1 MSENGWTDDF
11 LCKEW
16 FKNSFIQQATARNTS
31 GKPILLIYDGHG
43 SHDKIELINLA
54 REHNIILFCLPPH
67 TTHKLQPLDV
77 GVFGPFQ
84 RAWSERCDEVVEDTG
99 DEMPREDFVKE
110 YMDVRSKT
118 FKSTTIITAFRKSG
132 CWPVNQDVFTDEDY
146 APSIPTSTS
155 SRHVP
160 GSYPVEFEDL
170 DNESDASDGNPA
182 HGMGNSDD
190 ELSDD
195 NDSDNADVAIDN
207 LNSENSQNNTAIAS
221 RPLSTAA
228 VSCHPLA
235 LPPQA
240 VVPNSATSTV
250 RAPSSTLLALGPIPS
265 RVFYAS
271 TTRRKRNSITI
282 PSSNPVQ
289 VQLNALSQAYSHLS
303 QQITELHSENST
315 LKAHCAIA
323 GTEIQDLK
331 RRLNVKENRPQKR
344 RKLNVDARWLNS
356 DEGLRLAEE
365 QEALRIA
372 EEQKKREAREQR
384 EAKEA
389 EREEQRRQRDPNA
402 PFTGALT
409 SKTKA
414 DLQDIAQILGLT
426 IDGQKKE
433 VLARINSHFDA
444 NPVLREDSR
453 FEGIFNRTRRRPAM
467 QTEPEDGTSNSAG
480 PSHLP
485 PSLPPPRTPLS
496 SNIVNIHPF
505 SYTSPHPAGM
515 IPPSFFPPHPPL
527 PYHHPSF
534 NSHFHHNPHSIQ
546 N

>member
-1 MSENGWTDDF
+1 MISRVSMSENGWTDDF

-16 FKNSFIQQATARNTS
+16 FKNCFIPQATARNTS

-99 DEMPREDFVKE
+99 EEMPREDFVKE

-118 FKSTTIITAFRKSG
+118 FKSTTIINAFRKSG
-132 CWPVNQDVFTDEDY
+132 CWPVNLDVFTDEDY

-160 GSYPVEFEDL
+160 GSFPIGIEDP
-170 DNESDASDGNPA
+170 DDESDDETPA
-182 HGMGNSDD
+182 YRMENSDD

-195 NDSDNADVAIDN
+195 GTDDASDNG
-207 LNSENSQNNTAIAS
+207 ENSQTDTAIAS
-221 RPLSTAA
+221 QPFPTPA
-228 VSCHPLA
+228 VSRESRHPLA
-235 LPPQA
+235 ALPS
-240 VVPNSATSTV
+240 VGPNSTMSSV
-250 RAPSSTLLALGPIPS
+250 RAPSSTLLALGPIAPS
-265 RVFYAS
+265 IFYAS
-271 TTRRKRNSITI
+271 TARPKRKITT
-282 PSSNPVQ
+282 PSSNQ
-289 VQLNALSQAYSHLS
+289 VQAQLDTLSQAYSHLS
-303 QQITELHSENST
+303 QQITELHSENSK
-315 LKAHCAIA
+315 LKAHCTIA

-331 RRLNVKENRPQKR
+331 RRLNAKENRSQKR

-365 QEALRIA
+365 QEALRMA

-384 EAKEA
+384 VAKEA

-414 DLQDIAQILGLT
+414 DLQDIAQVLGLT
-426 IDGQKKE
+426 TDGQKKDI
-433 VLARINSHFDA
+433 LARINTHFDA
-444 NPVLREDSR
+444 NPILRDDSR

-467 QTEPEDGTSNSAG
+467 QTEDGTSAG
-480 PSHLP
+480 PSSMSSHL
-485 PSLPPPRTPLS
+485 LPPPLAPL

-505 SYTSPHPAGM
+505 SYTSHPSTSM
-515 IPPSFFPPHPPL
+515 IPPSFFPP
-527 PYHHPSF
+527 PYHYPSSNI
-534 NSHFHHNPHSIQ
+534 NS
-546 N
+546 